1 MVRAGTRQKWS
12 DSVNVEGMKQSA
24 GAWRFISA
32 YVRFTDRLSD
42 YVGYLA
48 ASLVFAMGGV
58 LLFDA
63 VTRNLIKMPV
73 HWAVELTQFMLV
85 AYYFMG
91 GPFTLKNH
99 EHVRMDL
106 WYATLSERGKAKMDL
121 ATVWCLIFYLGV
133 LLIGS
138 ISSLQYA
145 IATNEKRFSIWNP
158 SVIPIKALLTVCL
171 VLMLL
176 QAFALVFKHVATLR
190 GEKL

>member
-1 MVRAGTRQKWS
+1 MNA
-12 DSVNVEGMKQSA
+12 DDAMKSGRG
-24 GAWRFISA
+24 GAWRLVTR
-32 YVRFTDRLSD
+32 YVRTVDAMSD

-48 ASLVFAMGGV
+48 ASLVFFMGGV

-63 VTRNLIKMPV
+63 VMRNLVKMPV
-73 HWAVELTQFMLV
+73 HWAVELTQFTLA

-91 GPFTLKNH
+91 GPFTLKNG

-106 WYATLSERGKAKMDL
+106 WYSTLTERGKAKVDL
-121 ATVWCLIFYLGV
+121 VTVWCLIFYLGV

-176 QAFALVFKHVATLR
+176 QAFALVFKHIATLR
-190 GEKL
+190 GETL